1 MLCRGLLVELWL
13 GRLLRGEIVTNDIL
27 YEFHEE
33 IKPYLLS

>member
-13 GRLLRGEIVTNDIL
+13 GRLLRGRNS

-33 IKPYLLS
+33 IKPHLLS